1 MAKGYGL
8 TGKIQGKLG
17 SSVYRIEAGQQIIS
31 EYNPAKTDPQSEKQI
46 KQRTKMTEATRVSRY
61 FPWETIVGYNRNRS
75 KARQEFNSFLAKLA
89 TTSVVDDTVRA
100 TIDLTKIELSKGV
113 PVLLDDWQLTI
124 TSPVNTQYVNGSA
137 KVPDGMPVVG
147 FLMVV
152 IFSPDPTTQPY
163 RAYYAISSKP
173 NAMRACSAS
182 VELSAS
188 GAIHAGMCYAYAI
201 PLVANT
207 LKKRVIYDRIVEV
220 VGGNQLSTEAWVSL
234 ARAELF
240 SATYYMGSISFT

>member
-100 TIDLTKIELSKGV
+100 TIDLTKVELSRGV
-113 PVLLDDWQLTI
+113 PVLLDNWQLGTV
-124 TSPVNTQYVNGSA
+124 SPQNTQIVNGSVR
-137 KVPDGMPVVG
+137 VPDGMPCVG
-147 FLMVV
+147 FLFVV
-152 IFSPDPTTQPY
+152 IYSPEPLTQPY

-173 NAMRACSAS
+173 NAQMVCSAS
-182 VELSAS
+182 VTLSS
-188 GAIHAGMCYAYAI
+188 VGALHAGLCYAYAI

-207 LKKRVIYDRIVEV
+207 LKKSVVYSKVVEAASAGV
-220 VGGNQLSTEAWVSL
+220 LSTFAWVTL

-240 SATYYMGSISFT
+240 AATNYVGSITFV